1 MEFNWNFEG
10 WFMEWAMYSSKIS
23 SIMIRFHAIALL
35 ISLEVVI
42 WNLLL
47 CYYNRR

>member
-1 MEFNWNFEG
+1 MEFNWIIEG

-23 SIMIRFHAIALL
+23 SIMIRFHAIAPL
-35 ISLEVVI
+35 ISPLMEI

-47 CYYNRR
+47 CYYN